1 MCNHS
6 ISQSINSSNCTFVV
20 STDSPQT
27 VGFIVFNLFFFI
39 VVIIPVVVLN
49 VGIIVALFRE
59 KTTAKSIRFVLANI
73 LSGCVIVAT
82 GLAMFHITGV
92 HLAVSGS
99 DPPNSI
105 LCRFIIIVIA
115 LGGAVRLL
123 FMTTF
128 SITVFVIVKYR
139 RAMMYWL
146 SIVTAVILWVFAVIG
161 ASPISSESLVDAHFG
176 GGLACGPVT
185 MSVLSVAY
193 AILYVLIYGGVCTG
207 VTITFLLMTVCYIRK
222 KTVAD
227 REISKGLIKLG
238 FFLLLGNF
246 ISLCGQVVPALIAAL
261 ITTEEEMNT
270 KNYMHSMELAYVGYT
285 LMDVSLI
292 PPIILVMVYFDPL
305 RKSLL
310 SCFSKVHRRRS
321 SVSHPSVTTNKTQL
335 SGTSKDAANNM

>member
-6 ISQSINSSNCTFVV
+6 INQSINSSNCTFVV
-20 STDSPQT
+20 STDSPET
-27 VGFIVFNLFFFI
+27 AGFIVFNLFFII

-49 VGIIVALFRE
+49 VGIIVTLFRE
-59 KTTAKSIRFVLANI
+59 KATAKQIRFVLANI
-73 LSGCVIVAT
+73 LSGCVVVAT
-82 GLAMFHITGV
+82 GLAMYHITGTY
-92 HLAVSGS
+92 LAISGS

-105 LCRFIIIVIA
+105 LCRLIIIVIA
-115 LGGAVRLL
+115 IGGAVRLL

-139 RAMMYWL
+139 KTMMYWL
-146 SIVTAVILWVFAVIG
+146 SIVTAVVLWVFAIIG

-176 GGLACGPVT
+176 GGLSCGPVA
-185 MSVLSVAY
+185 MSVHSVAY

-207 VTITFLLMTVCYIRK
+207 VSITFLFMTVYYIRK

-227 REISKGLIKLG
+227 REIMKGLIKLG

-246 ISLCGQVVPALIAAL
+246 ISLCGQVVPVLIAAL

-270 KNYMHSMELAYVGYT
+270 KNYMHLMELAYLGYT

-305 RKSLL
+305 RKSLM
-310 SCFSKVHRRRS
+310 SCFSKVPRRRS
-321 SVSHPSVTTNKTQL
+321 TVSHPSVTTNKTQL
-335 SGTSKDAANNM
+335 SGTSKDATANM